1 MCIEGEE
8 IEHRDTEAQSFILC
22 HVIRG
27 PAISRCTLQE
37 VFAGLRFL
45 AARCRKLSQA
55 YDSLLHVAGGFRR
68 LAIPCCTLQEVFAG
82 LRFLAARCRRFSQA
96 CDSLLHA
103 AGSFRRLTIPCP
115 RCREAFVG
123 LQLLAHI
130 GAAF

>member
-55 YDSLLHVAGGFRR
+55 CNF
-68 LAIPCCTLQEVFAG
+68 P
-82 LRFLAARCRRFSQA
+82 
-96 CDSLLHA
+96 LHA
-103 AGSFRRLTIPCP
+103 AGSFRGLAIS
-115 RCREAFVG
+115 RCTLQEAFAG
-123 LQLLAHI
+123 L
-130 GAAF
+130 